1 MVQVSRGLISAPG
14 LPSALLVM
22 RDAVN
27 PQTLFWCA
35 QDNELHFEVLST
47 EVIGPLLA
55 TVEVWDEDVGRDDF
69 VGTATVDLTP
79 LLAVPATGA
88 LVVADLATRDG
99 STARGSVH
107 LRFGA
112 RYRALPCASGTDYC
126 FMFVTPFVDFP
137 ATWRAPLHMS
147 AEYISCWAA

>member
-1 MVQVSRGLISAPG
+1 M
-14 LPSALLVM
+14 
-22 RDAVN
+22 
-27 PQTLFWCA
+27 
-35 QDNELHFEVLST
+35 LST

-107 LRFGA
+107 LRLVRVA
-112 RYRALPCASGTDYC
+112 LLPLAHQERAYC
-126 FMFVTPFVDFP
+126 LFCVNRHLSLCHPHGGCTPH
-137 ATWRAPLHMS
+137 A
-147 AEYISCWAA
+147 C